1 MTHTL
6 GIEFG
11 STRIK
16 AVLIDEAF
24 RPVASGDYTWKRD
37 LRDGV
42 WTYDLEEAWNGLR
55 TALRAL
61 GEVSVDAM
69 GISAMMHGYLAF
81 DRDWNLLV
89 PFRTWQNTSTGPA
102 ATELTELFGFN
113 IPQRWSIAH
122 LWHAIRTGEA
132 HVGKLAHIT
141 TLAGYFHYM
150 LTGVNAVGIGEASG
164 MFPIDSETLD
174 YDRGMMEKF
183 DRLIADQPFTLRELL
198 PQVLPAGVPAGKLT
212 TAGAARLD
220 GLLPEGIVFAPAEG
234 DAGTGMTATNA
245 VGPRTGNVSAGTSI
259 FSMVVLEHPLQ
270 KVYPEIDLVTTPT
283 GRPVAMVH
291 CNNCTNDMNAWA
303 GVLVVNYLAGEGV
316 THLDEGRPLVLRR
329 PDSRFTLANFLR
341 AQLYST
347 MATLKIG
354 MDLLASEQ
362 VAIDSLTGHGGLFK
376 TPGVGQKY
384 MAAAC
389 GAPVTVMESAGE
401 GGPYG
406 MALLAAFV
414 LQGGGETLEDFLAK
428 HVFADAVRTTLQP
441 DPADVEGFRTFLNQ
455 YKACLRV
462 EQAATEN
469 L

>member
-24 RPVASGDYTWKRD
+24 RPVASGDYTWKSD

-42 WTYDLEEAWNGLR
+42 WTYDLEEAWSGLR

-81 DRDWNLLV
+81 DKDWNLLT
-89 PFRTWQNTSTGPA
+89 PFRTWQNTMTGEEA
-102 ATELTELFGFN
+102 AELTELFGFN

-183 DRLIADQPFTLRELL
+183 DRLIAEQPFTLRDLL
-198 PQVLPAGVPAGKLT
+198 PQVLPAGVPANWHIQTHFTISSNFWQALSDAFPYLKKGC
-212 TAGAARLD
+212 ARAD
-220 GLLPEGIVFAPAEG
+220 RG
-234 DAGTGMTATNA
+234 DRRGRMA
-245 VGPRTGNVSAGTSI
+245 
-259 FSMVVLEHPLQ
+259 
-270 KVYPEIDLVTTPT
+270 KDLKQFE
-283 GRPVAMVH
+283 R
-291 CNNCTNDMNAWA
+291 
-303 GVLVVNYLAGEGV
+303 
-316 THLDEGRPLVLRR
+316 
-329 PDSRFTLANFLR
+329 
-341 AQLYST
+341 
-347 MATLKIG
+347 I
-354 MDLLASEQ
+354 
-362 VAIDSLTGHGGLFK
+362 
-376 TPGVGQKY
+376 
-384 MAAAC
+384 
-389 GAPVTVMESAGE
+389 
-401 GGPYG
+401 
-406 MALLAAFV
+406 
-414 LQGGGETLEDFLAK
+414 
-428 HVFADAVRTTLQP
+428 
-441 DPADVEGFRTFLNQ
+441 
-455 YKACLRV
+455 
-462 EQAATEN
+462 
-469 L
+469 

>member
-24 RPVASGDYTWKRD
+24 RPVASGDYTWKSD

-42 WTYDLEEAWNGLR
+42 WTYDLEEAWSGLR

-81 DRDWNLLV
+81 DKDWNLLT
-89 PFRTWQNTSTGPA
+89 PFRTWQNTMTGEEA
-102 ATELTELFGFN
+102 AELTELFGFN

-132 HVGKLAHIT
+132 HVGRLAHIT

-183 DRLIADQPFTLRELL
+183 DRLIADQPFTLRDLL

-212 TAGAARLD
+212 ASMACCPRASC
-220 GLLPEGIVFAPAEG
+220 LPRPRATPVPA
-234 DAGTGMTATNA
+234 
-245 VGPRTGNVSAGTSI
+245 
-259 FSMVVLEHPLQ
+259 
-270 KVYPEIDLVTTPT
+270 
-283 GRPVAMVH
+283 
-291 CNNCTNDMNAWA
+291 
-303 GVLVVNYLAGEGV
+303 
-316 THLDEGRPLVLRR
+316 
-329 PDSRFTLANFLR
+329 
-341 AQLYST
+341 
-347 MATLKIG
+347 
-354 MDLLASEQ
+354 
-362 VAIDSLTGHGGLFK
+362 
-376 TPGVGQKY
+376 
-384 MAAAC
+384 
-389 GAPVTVMESAGE
+389 
-401 GGPYG
+401 
-406 MALLAAFV
+406 
-414 LQGGGETLEDFLAK
+414 
-428 HVFADAVRTTLQP
+428 
-441 DPADVEGFRTFLNQ
+441 
-455 YKACLRV
+455 
-462 EQAATEN
+462 
-469 L
+469 